1 MPVVTLLSDFVDGT
15 SMALSED
22 TDAHSLN
29 SYMLRNQG
37 QLWAGMQQRR
47 LARHLTRRRRGPGTL
62 YYAPTEKAQACVN
75 AYLQADTGSR
85 EEEEQ
90 QHAMQSSGVEIA
102 PHVGE
107 AIEREVLFSRKQ
119 RRLTPQARAK
129 GFG

>member
-1 MPVVTLLSDFVDGT
+1 M
-15 SMALSED
+15 
-22 TDAHSLN
+22 
-29 SYMLRNQG
+29 
-37 QLWAGMQQRR
+37 
-47 LARHLTRRRRGPGTL
+47 
-62 YYAPTEKAQACVN
+62 N
-75 AYLQADTGSR
+75 AYLQAVTGSR

-129 GFG
+129 GFR